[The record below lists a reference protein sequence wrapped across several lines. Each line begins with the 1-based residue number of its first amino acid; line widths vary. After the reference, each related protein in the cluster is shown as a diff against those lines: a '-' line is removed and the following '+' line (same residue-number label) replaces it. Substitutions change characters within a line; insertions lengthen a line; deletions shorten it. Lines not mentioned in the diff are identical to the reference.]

1 MRILARYPT
10 RSEAEE
16 RAAFLRA
23 HGILPHVTNTASLL
37 RAVGLR
43 KDRSQAA
50 LWTVI
55 EAQHDDAL
63 ALLANPDHE
72 VDAQL
77 DPEQLAQ
84 LEAEGGAAAQRLL
97 FRGMMMLAG
106 GLMAI
111 FAILAFA
118 GVL

>member
-23 HGILPHVTNTASLL
+23 HGILPHVTQTGSLL
-37 RAVGLR
+37 RTLGLH

-50 LWTVI
+50 LWAVI
-55 EAQHDDAL
+55 DTQHDDAL

-72 VDAQL
+72 IDAIL
-77 DPEQLAQ
+77 DPEQLED
-84 LEAEGGAAAQRLL
+84 LETESSAAAQQLL
-97 FRGMMMLAG
+97 FRGMMFLAG
-106 GLMAI
+106 GLMAL
-111 FAILAFA
+111 FAVLALA

>member
-1 MRILARYPT
+1 MRILARYPN

-23 HGILPHVTNTASLL
+23 HGIVPHVSNTTSLL

-50 LWTVI
+50 LWAVI
-55 EAQHDDAL
+55 DTQHADAL
-63 ALLANPDHE
+63 ALLADPDHE
-72 VDAQL
+72 IDTEL

-84 LEAEGGAAAQRLL
+84 LEAEGSAAAEGLL
-97 FRGMMMLAG
+97 FRGMMLLAG

-111 FAILAFA
+111 FAILAYA
-118 GVL
+118 GLL